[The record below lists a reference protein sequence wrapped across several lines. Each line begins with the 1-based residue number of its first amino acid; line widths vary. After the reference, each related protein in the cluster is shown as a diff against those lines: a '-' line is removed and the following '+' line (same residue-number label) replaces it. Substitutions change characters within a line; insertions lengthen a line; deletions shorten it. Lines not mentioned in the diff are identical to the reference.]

1 MRIYRAMTKDHR
13 RLPEPTP
20 EIAARLEERL
30 GELFLRQRLGVERDH
45 EASVR
50 RRNVF
55 RLKAWVTHPFVI
67 RNSLKLTG
75 LHGRGERNAENLQVR
90 RHDVRSPTLPR
101 SFDGFTVL
109 QLTDLHADI
118 SRRAMARLME
128 LLPELDYDI
137 CVMTGDYRGDTFGPF
152 DDALEIMGQL
162 CGQLR
167 GPVYGV
173 LGNHDT
179 VLMLPALEAMG
190 IRMLMNEAETIV
202 RSGTSIRLAGVD
214 DGHFY
219 QTDDIATAAADI
231 PSEAFSILLSH
242 TPELYSEAAE
252 AGFDLMLS
260 GHTHGGQICLPGS
273 VAVTLE
279 AKGLPR
285 HMGSGPWQ
293 HGDMTGYTS
302 PGAGTCVLPARFNCL
317 PEVTLHRLVCG

>member
-1 MRIYRAMTKDHR
+1 MIHEAG

-20 EIAARLEERL
+20 EIAASLEERL
-30 GELFLRQRLGVERDH
+30 GELFLRQRLGVEREH
-45 EASVR
+45 EAGVS

-55 RLKAWVTHPFVI
+55 RLKGWVTHPFVI

-75 LHGRGERNAENLQVR
+75 LYGRGERNAQNVQVR
-90 RHDVRSPTLPR
+90 RHDLRSSILPR
-101 SFDGFTVL
+101 AFDGFTVL
-109 QLTDLHADI
+109 HLTDLHADI

-190 IRMLMNEAETIV
+190 IRMLMNEATAVERGGET
-202 RSGTSIRLAGVD
+202 IRLAGVD

-219 QTDDIATAAADI
+219 HTDDIATAAADI

-279 AKGLPR
+279 ARGLPR
-285 HMGSGPWQ
+285 QMGAGPWR

-302 PGAGTCVLPARFNCL
+302 KGAGTCALPVRFNCL